1 MAISTDTDL
10 RPVAPVARDSRE
22 LLAPLVELAAR
33 CPALTAEVVG
43 SFVSEERAYEL
54 HRFHFHGPKAEHDS
68 LRIGVFAGLHGDEP
82 AGVEA
87 LVRWLHELAEEPWR
101 ATGYELTVF
110 PLCNPTGYEDNTR
123 HNRSGLDLNRHFWR
137 RSDQREVALLER
149 ELIAGKFDGLI
160 TLHSDDTSE
169 GLYGYT
175 QGRLLNEALLKPALR
190 ASERVLPLNRQ
201 PLIDGFVASEG
212 LIQRCFDGVL
222 SAPSHQRPQP
232 FDLIFETPA
241 LAPLDSQVEATLL
254 AIETVL
260 VEYRVFLAHSIN
272 L

>member
-1 MAISTDTDL
+1 MPEIDL
-10 RPVAPVARDSRE
+10 LARDVCSRAYHGFVRIETIPGDEEVITVRLRCNFAEGVGEE
-22 LLAPLVELAAR
+22 LLDSADLAPR
-33 CPALTAEVVG
+33 
-43 SFVSEERAYEL
+43 
-54 HRFHFHGPKAEHDS
+54 
-68 LRIGVFAGLHGDEP
+68 
-82 AGVEA
+82 
-87 LVRWLHELAEEPWR
+87 R

-110 PLCNPTGYEDNTR
+110 PLCKPTGYEDNTR
-123 HNRSGLDLNRHFWR
+123 HNRVGLDLNRQFRR

-149 ELIAGKFDGLI
+149 ELTAGKFDGLI

-190 ASERVLPLNRQ
+190 ASARVLPRHRQ

-232 FDLIFETPA
+232 FDLIFDTPA
-241 LAPLDSQVEATLL
+241 LGPLASQVEATLL
-254 AIETVL
+254 ALETVL
-260 VEYRVFLAHSIN
+260 VEYRVFIAHSIN
-272 L
+272 H

>member
-1 MAISTDTDL
+1 MSATLTS
-10 RPVAPVARDSRE
+10 APVSRDHRA
-22 LLAPLVELAAR
+22 LLAPLIELAAR
-33 CPALTAEVVG
+33 CPALEADVVG
-43 SFVSEERAYEL
+43 RFFSQDREHGL
-54 HRFHFHGPKAEHDS
+54 HRFRFRGPKAEHEP
-68 LRIGVFAGLHGDEP
+68 LRIGLFAGLHGDEP

-101 ATGYELTVF
+101 VTGYELTVF

-123 HNRSGLDLNRHFWR
+123 HNRAGVDLNREFWR
-137 RSDQREVALLER
+137 RSVHPEVTLLER
-149 ELIAGKFDGLI
+149 ELTAGQFDGLI
-160 TLHSDDTSE
+160 TLHSDDTSD

-175 QGRLLNEALLKPALR
+175 HGRLLNEALLKPALA
-190 ASERVLPLNRQ
+190 ASERVLPRNRSA
-201 PLIDGFVASEG
+201 LIDGFVASEG
-212 LIQRCFDGVL
+212 LIHRCFDGVL

-241 LAPLDSQVEATLL
+241 LAPLDAQVNATLV

>member
-1 MAISTDTDL
+1 VSSVIAQS
-10 RPVAPVARDSRE
+10 RFSPRAVVSPVSD
-22 LLAPLVELAAR
+22 LLAPLLELAGR
-33 CPALTAEVVG
+33 CPALEAGVAG
-43 SFVSEERAYEL
+43 RFASQDRDYSL
-54 HRFHFHGPKAEHDS
+54 HRFRFCGPKAEHDP
-68 LRIGVFAGLHGDEP
+68 LRIGLFAGLHGDEP
-82 AGVEA
+82 AGAEA

-110 PLCNPTGYEDNTR
+110 PVCNPTGYEDNTR
-123 HNRSGLDLNRHFWR
+123 HNRAGLDLNRQFWR
-137 RSDQREVALLER
+137 RSAQPEVALLER
-149 ELIAGKFDGLI
+149 EITAGKFDGLI
-160 TLHSDDTSE
+160 SLHSDDTSE

-175 QGRLLNEALLKPALR
+175 HGRLLNEALLKPALR
-190 ASERVLPLNRQ
+190 ASERVLPRNSSAQ
-201 PLIDGFVASEG
+201 IDGFAASEG
-212 LIQRCFDGVL
+212 LIQRCFEGVL

-241 LAPLDSQVEATLL
+241 LAPLESQVHATLL